1 VVIHSRPFDVLG
13 LAFDVRA
20 RDPHLISYVERLF
33 QPFPD
38 GGRTDHQYAL
48 VDSGPCELRF
58 DGDRIGEAEVVEG
71 LVATL
76 VHDLNRR
83 ALEDC
88 AHLVIHAGG
97 VEHGGTGIVFPAAM
111 EAGKTTLTAGLVRA
125 GFDYL
130 SDEAVIIDRETL
142 RIHRYP
148 KPLSL
153 DRGAWALFPELEP
166 QSDLP
171 SDEYKA
177 DQWQVPPGDIR
188 PHALGGECPVSLMV
202 FPRYEQGAGTAVEPL
217 GRGEALV
224 ELAKNT
230 FKFDVQGAPTLDVL
244 AEVVRPAACYR
255 LTSGDLDRAV
265 AAVTDLLATL
275 QAEPDNRASIR

>member
-1 VVIHSRPFDVLG
+1 VIPSRPFDALG
-13 LAFDVRA
+13 FAFDVRA
-20 RDPHLISYVERLF
+20 QDPHLISYFERLY

-48 VDSGPCELRF
+48 VDSSPCELRF
-58 DGDRIGEAEVVEG
+58 DGDRIGEAEVPEA

-83 ALEDC
+83 ALDESG
-88 AHLVIHAGG
+88 HLVVHAGG
-97 VEHGGTGIVFPAAM
+97 VEHGGTGVVFPAAM

-142 RIHRYP
+142 CVHPYP

-153 DRGAWALFPELEP
+153 DRGAWPLFPELEP

-171 SDEYKA
+171 SDAYKA
-177 DQWQVPPGDIR
+177 DQWQVPPSDIR
-188 PHALGGECPVSLMV
+188 SDALGQECSVDVIV
-202 FPRYEQGAGTAVEPL
+202 FTRYEEGADTAVEPL

-224 ELAKNT
+224 EMAKNT
-230 FKFDVQGAPTLDVL
+230 FKFDVQGAPALDVL
-244 AEVVRPAACYR
+244 AEVVRSAACYR

-265 AAVTDLLATL
+265 AAVTGLLATG
-275 QAEPDNRASIR
+275 QTKAANRVSIR